1 MWALFVDCLRTAFSI
16 KNGSLTGPCFL
27 QSFIVNLITEQAVKQ
42 LAVVAVSAVYCLRKF
57 TQQIN
62 LSSKPRVKG
71 ALKPGCRII

>member
-1 MWALFVDCLRTAFSI
+1 MFDISAPIDPADWASA
-16 KNGSLTGPCFL
+16 GSLTGPCFL

-42 LAVVAVSAVYCLRKF
+42 LAVVAVRCLRKF